1 MGITRWMYLGLSI
14 CVLFTS
20 LMQLVN
26 GTQFLNT
33 ICITVIV
40 DICIYTYIY
49 IYIYIYTYIYIHIY
63 SSSIDIYTYT
73 YTYCSSIDKYRPC
86 D

>member
-1 MGITRWMYLGLSI
+1 MGITTWMYLGLSI

-33 ICITVIV
+33 IALPLLR
-40 DICIYTYIY
+40 IY
-49 IYIYIYTYIYIHIY
+49 IYMYTDHVIRALNTTVEQKLRI
-63 SSSIDIYTYT
+63 
-73 YTYCSSIDKYRPC
+73 
-86 D
+86 